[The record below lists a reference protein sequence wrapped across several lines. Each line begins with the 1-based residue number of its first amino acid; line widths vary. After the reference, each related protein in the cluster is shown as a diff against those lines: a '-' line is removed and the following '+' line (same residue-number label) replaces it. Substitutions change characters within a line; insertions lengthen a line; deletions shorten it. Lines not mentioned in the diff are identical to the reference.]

1 MTRRVL
7 SIDGGGIRGVFS
19 AAVIE
24 QMEKVNGG
32 KPACEIFDCF
42 VGTSAGSIIAAGLAA
57 GYSAGE
63 LKNTFIELGKGMSE
77 AMAAGEGGN
86 GAVTDPAAARKAREG
101 ASEMLAGVL
110 KKIFGAETRPREL
123 KRRFAV
129 VTRNME
135 AGKVV
140 FFGNFPQDQ
149 VEGPSFWDDV
159 VDEQTGEA
167 IDEDDDPVWKM
178 VLRSAALPPIFAPAG
193 PYLDGGVSPFANPCY
208 AAYVGVQRRLGWNP
222 HKEPLRFYSVGT
234 GYHNVP
240 QPLAKLD
247 DTALFSAMVD
257 AMMQDINFLQHQVMK
272 RQRDEGTI
280 WYERYNI
287 SFDKKGFERYGLDVP
302 DDATLA
308 ALANT
313 SSPKVQELAD
323 LGTVVGEAL
332 VGEDDFVEG
341 EAVSNRRES
350 PPPNPYPPYPGY
362 EGGDRRVLENLKSYP
377 SDPRAASAAG

>member
-24 QMEKVNGG
+24 QMEKLNGG

-57 GYSAGE
+57 GLSATF
-63 LKNTFIELGKGMSE
+63 LKETFIELGKGMSE
-77 AMAAGEGGN
+77 AMSAGEAGN
-86 GAVTDPAAARKAREG
+86 DVVGDPVAAREA
-101 ASEMLAGVL
+101 ASEKLAGVL
-110 KKIFGAETRPREL
+110 QDIFGKNTAAGDL

-135 AGKVV
+135 AGRVV

-149 VEGPSFWDDV
+149 VEGASFWDEV
-159 VDEQTGEA
+159 VDEQTGDV
-167 IDEDDDPVWKM
+167 IDEHDDPVWKM
-178 VLRSAALPPIFAPAG
+178 VLRSAALPPLFAPAG

-208 AAYVGVQRRLGWNP
+208 AAYIGVQRRLGWNP

-240 QPLAKLD
+240 QPLAGLD
-247 DTALFSAMVD
+247 DTALFSVMVD

-272 RQRDEGTI
+272 RREDEGTI

-287 SFDKKGFERYGLDVP
+287 SFDKKGFERYGLPVP

-308 ALANT
+308 RLAGT
-313 SSPKVQELAD
+313 ASPEVEELARI
-323 LGTVVGEAL
+323 GTTVGEKL
-332 VGEDDFVEG
+332 VGADDFAEG
-341 EAVSNRRES
+341 VPMSDRREPS
-350 PPPNPYPPYPGY
+350 PYPAYQGPERRIPGN
-362 EGGDRRVLENLKSYP
+362 VQSFP
-377 SDPRAASAAG
+377 SDPRSARAAG

>member
-7 SIDGGGIRGVFS
+7 SIDGGGVRGVFS

-63 LKNTFIELGKGMSE
+63 LKDTFIKIGKGMSR
-77 AMAAGEGGN
+77 AMAKREGKN
-86 GAVTDPAAARKAREG
+86 GAGTDPAAARKAREG
-101 ASEMLAGVL
+101 ASEMLAAVL
-110 KKIFGAETRPREL
+110 KKIFGADTRANEL

-140 FFGNFPQDQ
+140 FFGNFPEDQ
-149 VEGPSFWDDV
+149 VDGPSFWDDV
-159 VDEQTGEA
+159 VDRQTGDV
-167 IDEDDDPVWKM
+167 IDENDDPVWKM
-178 VLRSAALPPIFAPAG
+178 VLRSSALPPMFQPAG

-222 HKEPLRFYSVGT
+222 HKESLRFYSVGT

-240 QPLAKLD
+240 QPLEGLD

-272 RQRDEGTI
+272 RQRNEGTI
-280 WYERYNI
+280 WYQRYNI

-313 SSPKVQELAD
+313 ASPMAQELAD
-323 LGTVVGEAL
+323 IGTVVGEAL
-332 VGEDDFVEG
+332 VHEDDFAEG
-341 EAVSNRRES
+341 EPVSNRRES
-350 PPPNPYPPYPGY
+350 PPPNPHPPYPGY
-362 EGGDRRVLENLKSYP
+362 GGRDRRILKSLKPHP
-377 SDPRAASAAG
+377 SDPRAAAAAG

>member
-1 MTRRVL
+1 MSRRVL

-19 AAVIE
+19 AAVVE

-42 VGTSAGSIIAAGLAA
+42 VGTSAGSIIAAGLAS
-57 GYSAGE
+57 GLSATF
-63 LKNTFIELGKGMSE
+63 LKETFIKLGKEMSE
-77 AMAAGEGGN
+77 AMSAGEGGN
-86 GAVTDPAAARKAREG
+86 GAVADPVAARQA
-101 ASEMLAGVL
+101 ASEKLASVL
-110 KKIFGAETRPREL
+110 QDIFGEKTVPREL

-140 FFGNFPQDQ
+140 FFGNFPEDQ

-159 VDEQTGEA
+159 VDERTGEVIA
-167 IDEDDDPVWKM
+167 EDDVPVWEM

-240 QPLAKLD
+240 QPLAGLD
-247 DTALFSAMVD
+247 DTALFSTMVD

-272 RQRDEGTI
+272 RQENEGTI

-287 SFDKKGFERYGLDVP
+287 SFDRKGFERYGLPVP
-302 DDATLA
+302 DAATFARLA
-308 ALANT
+308 DTA
-313 SSPKVQELAD
+313 SPEVDELARI
-323 LGTVVGEAL
+323 GTTVGEKL
-332 VGEDDFVEG
+332 VGADDFAEG
-341 EAVSNRRES
+341 RPMSDRREPS
-350 PPPNPYPPYPGY
+350 PYPAY
-362 EGGDRRVLENLKSYP
+362 EGPERRILGNVQSYP